1 MPHPVNPADTSQ
13 RMDPSTSPEPQA
25 SAVDERFDVLAR
37 LARQH
42 FAVTTALITLNDA
55 QQQYLKSCA
64 GLAFKQAPGERWL
77 YELPLVDGGILV
89 ATQRDTDNRF
99 SQQPLVIDNPHLRF
113 YARCPLEASNGDLLG
128 ALWLLDDQ
136 PRELDEQQREFL
148 RDLARLA
155 AITAERDHLESR
167 LRKEAEALRESERR
181 MALAIAGSGT
191 GIWDRNIQTGEIHYS
206 EGWKSMFGYAAHEVS
221 NRIEDSYQRVHPD
234 DLASVQ
240 AAIQAHHEGTL
251 PSYSVEHRLRCKDGS
266 YKWVSSRGK
275 VISRDSAGRP
285 LRMIGTTSDI
295 TERKRIEAE
304 LQEFATTDFLTQ
316 LPNRRHFMGHIEA
329 ELTRIQRGNSQS
341 AAVLMC
347 DLDHF
352 KSINDQWGHAVGDLA
367 LKHFAGILR
376 EQLRKSDLAGRV
388 GGEEFAVVLGDA
400 SRDEAL
406 GFAQRVQ
413 QRLAQ
418 TPLLEGEH
426 RIVLTVSIGIAAM
439 SAADSSVD
447 APLSRSDQALY
458 GAKEHGRNRIE
469 CL

>member
-1 MPHPVNPADTSQ
+1 MPQPVNPVDSNQQT
-13 RMDPSTSPEPQA
+13 DPRTSPEQQESLA
-25 SAVDERFDVLAR
+25 DERFEVLAR

-42 FAVTTALITLNDA
+42 FAVGTALITRNDA
-55 QQQYLKSCA
+55 PQPYVQACA
-64 GLAFKQAPGERWL
+64 GLACTPAPGEHWL
-77 YELPLVDGGILV
+77 YQRPLIDSGILQ
-89 ATQRDTDNRF
+89 ATQRDADRHF
-99 SQQPLVIDNPHLRF
+99 GLQPLLLDHPHLCF
-113 YARCPLEASNGDLLG
+113 YACCPLQAANGDVLG
-128 ALWLLDDQ
+128 ALWLLDEQ
-136 PRELDEQQREFL
+136 PRELDEQQREYL
-148 RDLARLA
+148 RDLARLV
-155 AITAERDHLESR
+155 AISVEREHLESR
-167 LRKEAEALRESERR
+167 LRQEADALRESERR

-191 GIWDRNIQTGEIHYS
+191 GIWDRTIQTGEIHYS
-206 EGWKSMFGYAAHEVS
+206 EGWKALLGYAADEVS
-221 NRIEDSYQRVHPD
+221 NRIEDSYKRVHPD

-240 AAIQAHHEGTL
+240 AAIQAHHEDKL

-275 VISRDSAGRP
+275 VVSHDSAGRP

-329 ELTRIQRGNSQS
+329 ELTRIQRGNSQT

-352 KSINDQWGHAVGDLA
+352 KSVNDQWGHAVGDLA

-388 GGEEFAVVLGDA
+388 GGEEFALVLGDA
-400 SRDEAL
+400 SLDDAL

-418 TPLLEGEH
+418 TPLIDGGQH
-426 RIVLTVSIGIAAM
+426 IALTVSIGIATM

-447 APLSRSDQALY
+447 APLSRSDLALY
-458 GAKEHGRNRIE
+458 GAKERGRNRIE
-469 CL
+469 CR

>member
-1 MPHPVNPADTSQ
+1 MPHPVNLVDVSQ
-13 RMDPSTSPEPQA
+13 RPDPSTSPAPQA
-25 SAVDERFDVLAR
+25 ADERFEVLVR

-42 FAVTTALITLNDA
+42 FAVSTALLTLNDA
-55 QQQYLKSCA
+55 QQPYLQACA
-64 GLAFKQAPGERWL
+64 GLTCKPAPGERWL
-77 YELPLVDGGILV
+77 YELPLGAGSLLLV
-89 ATQRDTDNRF
+89 TQRDSDKRF
-99 SQQPLVIDNPHLRF
+99 SQQPLVIDHPHLRF
-113 YARCPLEASNGDLLG
+113 YACCPLQAANGDLLG

-136 PRELDEQQREFL
+136 PRELDEQQRDHL

-155 AITAERDHLESR
+155 AISAERDHLESR
-167 LRKEAEALRESERR
+167 LRKEADALRESERR

-206 EGWKSMFGYAAHEVS
+206 EGWKALLGYAADEVS
-221 NRIEDSYQRVHPD
+221 NRIEDSYKRVHPD
-234 DLASVQ
+234 DLAAVQ
-240 AAIQAHHEGTL
+240 AAIQAHHEDKL

-266 YKWVSSRGK
+266 YKWVASRGK
-275 VISRDSAGRP
+275 VVSHDSAGRP

-304 LQEFATTDFLTQ
+304 LQAFATTDFLTQ

-329 ELTRIQRGNSQS
+329 ELTRIQRGNSQA

-352 KSINDQWGHAVGDLA
+352 KSINDQWGHALGDLA

-400 SRDEAL
+400 SLEEAL

-413 QRLAQ
+413 RRLAQ
-418 TPLLEGEH
+418 APLVAGEQ

-458 GAKEHGRNRIE
+458 GAKERGRNRIE
-469 CL
+469 HL